1 MDRHLLPSLPGR
13 LACIRVLMASLL
25 ILTMTPLQAQESA
38 DSDSLSIN
46 ELFNMSMAELMEI
59 KVTVSSHRPE
69 LILDTPAIISRYD
82 ADEMAGMGLRTLR
95 DMLRFIPGVTV
106 QDHLFGQTFISIRGV
121 YEGFNQKVLFLL
133 DDTPYFMPSHS
144 DIPLLGIPFS
154 SISHIEIIRGPGAV
168 YYGTNATGG
177 VIKVVTRGYGQSD
190 QGENNLSLRG
200 GTNSYVNGGGYYD
213 TGQNDWGQLSAA
225 FEVQRDD
232 GYAARY
238 PSYDDGTEVIDE
250 GTISKQEET
259 TSALLKYRYRDFTLL
274 AQAFE
279 SLYTGVTIPRQPENV
294 NHLTY
299 KGWLV
304 SLRQDVGNDAS
315 KLSVFTDYNRFHPIF
330 VVDGGGLSFKTEGDG
345 HYNYRWRTGATY
357 ARTLSRSL
365 DLFLGAEY
373 EIRSTGAY
381 ESFDSETGE
390 VFSSIMPKFSLNETS
405 AYGQLDYSPS
415 AAWRFLAGGRYTDNS
430 ITGDD
435 LVPRLAVIRRL
446 GDHQALKL
454 LYSVG
459 FNSPSFTQMR
469 ADAPP
474 IVEGNPDLTP
484 EKVKTL
490 DLAYNYIVDK
500 VLFGANLWRLDG
512 EDFIFTER
520 LPGEPVRFFN
530 TGSFTRYG
538 AEIDLQYVPTANL
551 NLYSGLTYYFEGN
564 EVDPDD
570 IARVYTPVF
579 TFNLGSTYGFAAH
592 HLIGGSLRYIGERAS
607 ADNLWQLNLD
617 YRWNLGRL
625 QIYATVENVLDEE
638 VLHPNMGEFND
649 RLVPGGQ
656 GRNLKLGVRVGF

>member
-46 ELFNMSMAELMEI
+46 ELFNMSLAELMEI

-238 PSYDDGTEVIDE
+238 PSYDDG
-250 GTISKQEET
+250 
-259 TSALLKYRYRDFTLL
+259 
-274 AQAFE
+274 
-279 SLYTGVTIPRQPENV
+279 
-294 NHLTY
+294 
-299 KGWLV
+299 
-304 SLRQDVGNDAS
+304 
-315 KLSVFTDYNRFHPIF
+315 
-330 VVDGGGLSFKTEGDG
+330 
-345 HYNYRWRTGATY
+345 
-357 ARTLSRSL
+357 
-365 DLFLGAEY
+365 
-373 EIRSTGAY
+373 
-381 ESFDSETGE
+381 
-390 VFSSIMPKFSLNETS
+390 
-405 AYGQLDYSPS
+405 
-415 AAWRFLAGGRYTDNS
+415 
-430 ITGDD
+430 
-435 LVPRLAVIRRL
+435 
-446 GDHQALKL
+446 
-454 LYSVG
+454 
-459 FNSPSFTQMR
+459 
-469 ADAPP
+469 
-474 IVEGNPDLTP
+474 
-484 EKVKTL
+484 
-490 DLAYNYIVDK
+490 
-500 VLFGANLWRLDG
+500 
-512 EDFIFTER
+512 
-520 LPGEPVRFFN
+520 
-530 TGSFTRYG
+530 
-538 AEIDLQYVPTANL
+538 
-551 NLYSGLTYYFEGN
+551 
-564 EVDPDD
+564 
-570 IARVYTPVF
+570 
-579 TFNLGSTYGFAAH
+579 
-592 HLIGGSLRYIGERAS
+592 
-607 ADNLWQLNLD
+607 
-617 YRWNLGRL
+617 
-625 QIYATVENVLDEE
+625 
-638 VLHPNMGEFND
+638 
-649 RLVPGGQ
+649 
-656 GRNLKLGVRVGF
+656 